1 MEIQTKNLITEIKVA
16 LEDLFVAE
24 INEEEGKLL
33 LKFEN
38 GQSFT
43 LSLEEN

>member
-24 INEEEGKLL
+24 INEEEGKIL

-38 GQSFT
+38 GQKFA
-43 LSLEEN
+43 LLLEEN

>member
-1 MEIQTKNLITEIKVA
+1 MEIQTKNLITEIKAA

-24 INEEEGKLL
+24 IEEEEGKLL

-38 GQSFT
+38 GQKFA
-43 LSLEEN
+43 LSLEES